1 MYEKSACGVGF
12 IAHLRNVPSFEIL
25 EMGLSAL
32 CAVEH
37 RGAYSADMLTGDGA
51 GIMTDIPFDLLGY
64 KEGKIALA
72 MLFFAANSLQKEM
85 SIKIFEDTLN
95 FFHLEVLSYRK
106 VPVRKEVLGKDA
118 LASMPSILQAIIKR
132 PNFCN
137 NDEAF
142 EQLLYQAKQSTL
154 TRLREEN
161 IHDFFLPSLS
171 ARTIVYKALVRS
183 NALAAFYEDL
193 QDPLFKTRFVIFH
206 RRFSTNT
213 STTWDKAQPFRLVA
227 HNGEI
232 NTISGNRSW
241 ALAREKLLGIPQQ
254 QLFTHE
260 GISDSGSVNEI
271 VEALRYRSS
280 IPTLQEALAIMM
292 PPAHLKND
300 FYKFWGR
307 GMEPWDGPA
316 LMVFSDGKS
325 LGARLDRNGFR
336 PCRWLQ
342 TEDFF
347 CLASEAGVFEMAES
361 TILAKGIL
369 EAGSNVVVNLK
380 SGSISFK
387 DPSHSF
393 ENFDAT
399 FDPRLIQLTHKPYNH
414 NEDTFDWEQVART
427 FHFTHED
434 LQKLLVPMIA
444 QAKEPIG
451 SMGDTASLAIFSQE
465 PRSFFDFFYHNFAQV
480 TNPPL
485 DYLRERIVTDLSV
498 FLGKK
503 PSIFAKKEF
512 APLPMAFELDSPLLS
527 LGQLEYLRSFAAIA
541 HEKSRITIAEIDICF
556 EIASG
561 KLGFEN
567 TLKRIE
573 QQILACAEENHS
585 IVILTDKYANPE
597 YLPIPCL
604 LALRVCKEALHQ
616 IGANLSLSLVLDSGE
631 IRETHH
637 VAVCISAGATAL
649 CPRIALEIA
658 RNITDKNVPAHLTA
672 EEREQNLLLALEHGL
687 LKIMSK
693 MGISV
698 LRSYENSQL
707 LTIVGLDFSL
717 TQKYF
722 ARSTAY
728 LSGIGIDELVAMI
741 LEKHQKIQAGYSSNE
756 LYNSYLYK
764 EQARGLSGEK
774 HSFTA
779 QISKNIHQ
787 LVRNT
792 GLSLQDVNLY
802 EKYLEEMPLHSPIH
816 IRHLWRLNR
825 ASKPMALDNVQSK
838 TEILKTFGS
847 GAMSFGAISAEAQR
861 DIFLAMQA
869 IGGRS
874 NSGEG
879 GENPY
884 YYSDGIFPTIKQ
896 IASGRF
902 GVTALYLIS
911 ANEYQIKVAQGA
923 KPGEGGQL
931 MGVKVTESIA
941 QARHASPH
949 TDLISP
955 PPLHD
960 IYSIED
966 LKELIYELKQINPY
980 ARVSVKLVA
989 GAGVGTIA
997 VGVAKAGADI
1007 IHISGGDGGTGAASL
1022 SSMKHAG
1029 IPWEISLWE
1038 VHKALVENHIRQ
1050 NVVLR
1055 VDGGLQTGK
1064 DVVVAT
1070 ILGAEE
1076 YDFGKLLLI
1085 AQGCIMAR
1093 ICEKNTC
1100 PTGIATHD
1108 EKFKAKYKGSPEH
1121 IVAML
1126 NFLAENVRNILCQM
1140 GITSLHHLVGRID
1153 LLEIE
1158 PDFADFIQKRKISSD
1173 FLGQFQEK
1181 YHYTPNQAQTA
1192 TNTLLRQRNIFYERI
1207 GSLNKQ
1213 ILEDTRVA
1221 LANNQDLHLCYK
1233 IRNTDRAVLATLA
1246 GKIAWRQHK
1255 KITQALQPNKIFEGK
1270 LNFEFRG
1277 SAGQGFGAFLTEGIS
1292 VRLEGEANDS
1302 VAKSMSG
1309 GKMVIVP
1316 PKESQFRPEDNV
1328 IIGNCALYGATGG
1341 KLYVSGKAGDRFA
1354 VRNSGALAVVEGVGW
1369 HACEYMTGGQVVI
1382 LGTTHYNI
1390 GSGMTG
1396 GVLWIYQATREHI
1409 NTEYISQTMA
1419 DDQEIWDLYSL
1430 LQDYAQETQSPLA
1443 FRICQYW
1450 HTEQFNFSK
1459 FVPKKQAK
1467 NSEKD
1472 FIFVE
1477 QVMKKF

>member
-51 GIMTDIPFDLLGY
+51 GIMTDIPFELLGY
-64 KEGKIALA
+64 KEGEIALA
-72 MLFFAANSLQKEM
+72 MLFFAAKSPQKEV
-85 SIKIFEDTLN
+85 SIKIFEETLR
-95 FFHLEVLSYRK
+95 FFHLEILSYRK
-106 VPVRKEVLGKDA
+106 VPVRKEILGKDA
-118 LASMPSILQAIIKR
+118 LASMPSMLQVIIKR
-132 PNFCN
+132 PDFCN

-142 EQLLYQAKQSTL
+142 EQMLYQAKQSTL

-183 NALAAFYEDL
+183 NTLAAFYEDL
-193 QDPLFKTRFVIFH
+193 QNPLFKTRFVVFH

-241 ALAREKLLGIPQQ
+241 ALAREKLLGIPEQH
-254 QLFTHE
+254 LFTHE

-325 LGARLDRNGFR
+325 VGARLDRNGFR

-347 CLASEAGVFEMAES
+347 CLASEAGVFEIKES
-361 TILAKGIL
+361 TILAKGML
-369 EAGSNVVVNLK
+369 QAGSNVVVNLK
-380 SGSISFK
+380 SGHTSFK

-399 FDPRLIQLTHKPYNH
+399 FDPRLIKLPYKSYENTK
-414 NEDTFDWEQVART
+414 TFDWEQAVST
-427 FHFTHED
+427 FHFTYED
-434 LQKLLVPMIA
+434 LHKLLFPMIA

-498 FLGKK
+498 FLGRK

-512 APLPMAFELDSPLLS
+512 APLPMAFELDSPLLG
-527 LGQLEYLRSFAAIA
+527 LGQLEYLRSFAAIT

-556 EIASG
+556 EIALG
-561 KLGFEN
+561 KIGFEN

-573 QQILACAEENHS
+573 QEILACAEENHS
-585 IVILTDKYANPE
+585 IVILTDKHANPA

-637 VAVCISAGATAL
+637 VATCISAGATAL
-649 CPRIALEIA
+649 CPRVALEIA
-658 RNITDKNVPAHLTA
+658 RNATDKNIPAHLTA
-672 EEREQNLLLALEHGL
+672 EEKEQNLLKALEQGL

-707 LTIVGLDFSL
+707 LTIVGIDFLL
-717 TQKYF
+717 TKKYF

-728 LSGIGIDELVAMI
+728 LSGIGIDEIVEMI
-741 LEKHQKIQAGYSSNE
+741 LEKHQKIQAALSSKE
-756 LYNSYLYK
+756 FYNSHLYK
-764 EQARGLSGEK
+764 EQPRGQSGEK

-787 LVRNT
+787 LVRNS
-792 GLSLQDVNLY
+792 GLSLQDVNFY

-816 IRHLWRLNR
+816 IRHLWRLKNTLQK
-825 ASKPMALDNVQSK
+825 ADIAHIQSK
-838 TEILKTFGS
+838 EEILKTFGS

-884 YYSDGIFPTIKQ
+884 YADGVFPTIKQ

-949 TDLISP
+949 IDLISP

-1064 DVVVAT
+1064 DIVIAA

-1126 NFLAENVRNILCQM
+1126 NFLAGNVRNILCQM
-1140 GITSLHHLVGRID
+1140 GVESLQHLIGRID
-1153 LLEIE
+1153 LLGIE
-1158 PDFADFIQKRKISSD
+1158 PSFEAFIQKRKISTD
-1173 FLGQFQEK
+1173 FLGQHQEK
-1181 YHYTPNQAQTA
+1181 YHYTPNQAPIA
-1192 TNTLLRQRNIFYERI
+1192 PNTLLRQRNIFYEKI
-1207 GSLNKQ
+1207 SSLNKQ
-1213 ILEDTRVA
+1213 ILDDTRIA
-1221 LANNQDLHLCYK
+1221 LANNQTLHLCYK
-1233 IRNTDRAVLATLA
+1233 IRNTDRAVLATIA

-1255 KITQALQPNKIFEGK
+1255 KTTQALQPNKIFEGK

-1277 SAGQGFGAFLTEGIS
+1277 SAGQGFGAFMTEGIL

-1309 GKMVIVP
+1309 GKMIIVP
-1316 PKESQFRPEDNV
+1316 PKESQLLPEENV

-1396 GVLWIYQATREHI
+1396 GVIWIYQPAQEHI
-1409 NTEYISQTMA
+1409 NTEYITQTLA

-1430 LQDYAQETQSPLA
+1430 LQEYSQETQSPLA
-1443 FRICQYW
+1443 IRICQNW
-1450 HTEQFNFSK
+1450 HTEQSSFSK
-1459 FVPKKQAK
+1459 FVPHKQQVQH
-1467 NSEKD
+1467 SEKD
-1472 FIFVE
+1472 LVFVE
-1477 QVMKKF
+1477 QAMKKL

>member
-1 MYEKSACGVGF
+1 MHEKSACGVGF
-12 IAHLRNVPSFEIL
+12 IAHLRNIPSFEIL

-37 RGAYSADMLTGDGA
+37 RGAYSVDMLTGDGA
-51 GIMTDIPFDLLGY
+51 GIMTDIPFELLGY
-64 KEGKIALA
+64 KEGEVAVA
-72 MLFFAANSLQKEM
+72 MLFFASESPQREI
-85 SIKIFEDTLN
+85 SIKIFEETFK
-95 FFHLEVLSYRK
+95 FFHLEILSYRQ

-132 PNFCN
+132 PYFCN

-154 TRLREEN
+154 TYLRREGIYN
-161 IHDFFLPSLS
+161 FFLPSLS

-183 NALAAFYEDL
+183 NALADFYEDL
-193 QDPLFKTRFVIFH
+193 RNPLFKTRFVIFH

-241 ALAREKLLGIPQQ
+241 ALAREKLLGIPEQH
-254 QLFTHE
+254 LFTHE

-316 LMVFSDGKS
+316 LMVFSDGKNV
-325 LGARLDRNGFR
+325 GARLDRNGFR
-336 PCRWLQ
+336 PCRWLR
-342 TEDFF
+342 TDDFF
-347 CLASEAGVFEMAES
+347 CLASEAGLFEFAEN
-361 TILAKGIL
+361 TILAKGML
-369 EAGSNVVVNLK
+369 QAGGNVAVSLK
-380 SGSISFK
+380 NGSISFK

-399 FDPRLIQLTHKPYNH
+399 FDPRLIKLENKPY
-414 NEDTFDWEQVART
+414 ESTDELDWERVVRT

-434 LQKLLVPMIA
+434 IHKLLFPMIA

-512 APLPMAFELDSPLLS
+512 TPLPMAFELDSPLLS
-527 LGQLEYLRSFAAIA
+527 LGQLEYLRSFVAIK
-541 HEKSRITIAEIDICF
+541 HEKSRITVAEIDICF
-556 EIASG
+556 KIALG
-561 KLGFEN
+561 KVGFED

-573 QQILACAEENHS
+573 KEILACAEENHS
-585 IVILTDKYANPE
+585 IVILTDKHANPE
-597 YLPIPCL
+597 YLPIPCV
-604 LALRVCKEALHQ
+604 LAIRVCKEALHQ

-637 VAVCISAGATAL
+637 VATCISAGATAL
-649 CPRIALEIA
+649 CPRVALEIA
-658 RNITDKNVPAHLTA
+658 RNANDKNIPAHLTA
-672 EEREQNLLLALEHGL
+672 EEKEKNLLKALEQGL

-707 LTIVGLDFSL
+707 LTIIGIDFSL

-728 LSGIGIDELVAMI
+728 LSGMGINELVEMI
-741 LEKHQKIQAGYSSNE
+741 LEKHQKIQETYSPSE

-764 EQARGLSGEK
+764 EHPRGQSGEK

-802 EKYLEEMPLHSPIH
+802 QKYLEENPLHSPIH
-816 IRHLWRLNR
+816 IRHLWRLKT
-825 ASKPMALDNVQSK
+825 ALQKIEPSKIQSK
-838 TEILKTFGS
+838 EEILKTFGS

-884 YYSDGIFPTIKQ
+884 YSEGIFPTTKQ

-911 ANEYQIKVAQGA
+911 ADEYQIKIAQGA

-941 QARHASPH
+941 KARYALPH

-955 PPLHD
+955 PPMHD

-966 LKELIYELKQINPY
+966 LKQLIYELKQFNPY

-989 GAGVGTIA
+989 GAGIGTIA

-1038 VHKALVENHIRQ
+1038 VHKALVENNVRQ

-1064 DVVVAT
+1064 DVVVAA

-1076 YDFGKLLLI
+1076 FDFGKLLLI

-1093 ICEKNTC
+1093 VCEKNTC

-1126 NFLAENVRNILCQM
+1126 NFLAENIRTILAQM
-1140 GITSLHHLVGRID
+1140 GVESLKQLIGRID
-1153 LLEIE
+1153 LLEVE
-1158 PDFADFIQKRKISSD
+1158 PRFETLIQKRKISTD
-1173 FLGQFQEK
+1173 FLGQFEEK
-1181 YHYTPNQAQTA
+1181 YCYTPNQAQIA
-1192 TNTLLRQRNIFYERI
+1192 TNTLLRQRNIFYEKI

-1221 LANNQDLHLCYK
+1221 LDNNQSLVLSYA
-1233 IRNTDRAVLATLA
+1233 IQNTDRAVLATLA
-1246 GKIAWRQHK
+1246 GKIAWRKHK
-1255 KITQALQPNKIFEGK
+1255 KIIQPKLPHKTYEGE
-1270 LNFEFRG
+1270 LTFEFRG
-1277 SAGQGFGAFLTEGIS
+1277 SAGQGFGAFMTENIS

-1309 GKMVIVP
+1309 GKMVIIP
-1316 PKESQFRPEDNV
+1316 SKESQLSPQENV

-1341 KLYVSGKAGDRFA
+1341 KLYVSGRAGDRFA

-1369 HACEYMTGGQVVI
+1369 HACEYMTGGQVII
-1382 LGTTHYNI
+1382 LGATNYNI

-1396 GVLWIYQATREHI
+1396 GVIWIYQANQEHI
-1409 NTEYISQTMA
+1409 NTEYISQISA

-1430 LQDYAQETQSPLA
+1430 LQDYAHETQSPLA
-1443 FRICQYW
+1443 LRICQNW
-1450 HTEQFNFSK
+1450 HTEQSCFSK
-1459 FVPKKQAK
+1459 FVPHKQVK
-1467 NSEKD
+1467 HLEKD
-1472 FIFVE
+1472 VVFVE
-1477 QVMKKF
+1477 QVMKKL